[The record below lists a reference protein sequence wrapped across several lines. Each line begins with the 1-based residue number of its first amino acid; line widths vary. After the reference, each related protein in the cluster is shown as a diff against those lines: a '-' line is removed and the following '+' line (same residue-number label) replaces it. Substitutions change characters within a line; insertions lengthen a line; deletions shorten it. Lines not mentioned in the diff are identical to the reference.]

1 MEKEK
6 IMKSSLND
14 LYDYGYYIY
23 QNDDYFKFSI
33 DSVLL
38 AEFVSVKKN
47 KKRLLD
53 ICSGN
58 APIPMILEKK
68 YGDKINITGVEIQ
81 EEVYELG
88 VKSLEYNKID
98 SIRYIN
104 DDIKNY
110 KNFING
116 EKFDIITC
124 NPPYYKVYDEKC
136 SNDNKIKAIARHEI
150 ALNLEELF
158 SITKT
163 LIENMGTFYMV
174 HRAERLADIIV
185 LANKY
190 KFGVKQV
197 QPIYNDKNSDCCFI
211 LLEMVSN
218 GKDYVKINK
227 PIFLKEY
234 ESYKDIFK
242 G

>member
-1 MEKEK
+1 
-6 IMKSSLND
+6 MKSSLND

-38 AEFVSVKKN
+38 AEFVSVKMN
-47 KKRLLD
+47 KKTLLD

-58 APIPMILEKK
+58 APIPMILKAK
-68 YGDKINITGVEIQ
+68 FGDKLDITGVEIQ
-81 EEVYELG
+81 KEIYDLG
-88 VKSLEYNKID
+88 FESIKYNKMD
-98 SIRYIN
+98 SIKFFN
-104 DDIKNY
+104 EDIKNY
-110 KNFING
+110 KNFIKG
-116 EKFDIITC
+116 KKFDIITC
-124 NPPYYKVYDEKC
+124 NPPYYKVYDDKC
-136 SNDNKIKAIARHEI
+136 SNDNRIKAIARHEI
-150 ALNLEELF
+150 CLDLESLF
-158 SITKT
+158 SIVRA

-174 HRAERLADIIV
+174 HRAERLADILV

-197 QPIYNDKNSDCCFI
+197 QPVYNDRNSESCFI
-211 LLEMVSN
+211 LLEMVCN

-227 PIFLKEY
+227 PIFLKEHT
-234 ESYKDIFK
+234 SYKNIFE

>member
-1 MEKEK
+1 
-6 IMKSSLND
+6 MKSNLND

-47 KKRLLD
+47 KRKLLD

-68 YGDKINITGVEIQ
+68 YGDRIDISAVEIQ
-81 EEVYELG
+81 ECVYDLG
-88 VKSLEYNKID
+88 VKSLEYNNIN

-104 DDIKNY
+104 NDIKNY
-110 KNFING
+110 KQFFKG

-124 NPPYYKVYDEKC
+124 NPPYYKIYDEKEL
-136 SNDNKIKAIARHEI
+136 NDNSVKAIARHEI
-150 ALNLEELF
+150 LLTLEDVF
-158 SITKT
+158 SVTRA

-174 HRAERLADIIV
+174 HRAERVADICV

-190 KFGVKQV
+190 KFGIKQI
-197 QPIYNDKNSDCCFI
+197 QPVYNDRNSDCCFVLI
-211 LLEMVSN
+211 EMICN
-218 GKDYVKINK
+218 GKDYIKMNK
-227 PIFLKEY
+227 PIFLKDY
-234 ESYKDIFK
+234 ESYKNIFE

>member
-1 MEKEK
+1 
-6 IMKSSLND
+6 MKSSLND

-47 KKRLLD
+47 KKSLLD

-58 APIPMILEKK
+58 VPIPMILHKK
-68 YGDKINITGVEIQ
+68 FGNKIDITAVEIQ
-81 EEVYELG
+81 KEIYDLG
-88 VKSLEYNKID
+88 VDSLKYNKID
-98 SIRYIN
+98 SIKYFN
-104 DDIKNY
+104 EDIKNY
-110 KNFING
+110 KNFLKSN
-116 EKFDIITC
+116 KYDIITC

-136 SNDNKIKAIARHEI
+136 INDNSIKSIARHEI
-150 ALNLEELF
+150 KLDLESLF
-158 SITKT
+158 QIAKS

-190 KFGVKQV
+190 KFGIKQV
-197 QPIYNDKNSDCCFI
+197 QPVYNSKDSACCFI
-211 LLEMVSN
+211 LIEMVSN
-218 GKDYVKINK
+218 GKDYVRINK

-234 ESYKDIFK
+234 VSYQGIFE

>member
-1 MEKEK
+1 
-6 IMKSSLND
+6 MKSNLND

-23 QNDDYFKFSI
+23 QNDDYFKFSM

-38 AEFVSVKKN
+38 AEFVSVKMN
-47 KKRLLD
+47 KKNLLD

-58 APIPMILEKK
+58 APITMILKAK
-68 YGDKINITGVEIQ
+68 FGDKLNITGVEIQ
-81 EEVYELG
+81 KEIYDLG
-88 VKSLEYNKID
+88 IESIKYNKMD
-98 SIRYIN
+98 DIRFIN
-104 DDIKNY
+104 NDIKNY
-110 KNFING
+110 KDFLKG

-124 NPPYYKVYDEKC
+124 NPPYYKVYDDKC

-150 ALNLEELF
+150 TLDLDSLF
-158 SITKT
+158 SCVRA

-174 HRAERLADIIV
+174 HRPERLADILV

-190 KFGVKQV
+190 NFGVKQV
-197 QPIYNDKNSDCCFI
+197 QPIYNDKNSESCFI
-211 LLEMVSN
+211 LIEMVFN
-218 GKDYVKINK
+218 GKDYVIINK

-234 ESYKDIFK
+234 ITYKNIFK

>member
-1 MEKEK
+1 
-6 IMKSSLND
+6 MKSNLND

-47 KKRLLD
+47 KRKLLD

-68 YGDKINITGVEIQ
+68 YGSRIDISAVEVQ
-81 EEVYELG
+81 ECVYDLG
-88 VKSLEYNKID
+88 VKSLEYNNIN

-104 DDIKNY
+104 NDIKNY
-110 KNFING
+110 KQFFKG

-124 NPPYYKVYDEKC
+124 NPPYYKIYDEKEL
-136 SNDNKIKAIARHEI
+136 NDNSVKAIARHEI
-150 ALNLEELF
+150 LLTLEDVF
-158 SITKT
+158 SVTRA

-174 HRAERLADIIV
+174 HRAERVADICV

-190 KFGVKQV
+190 KFGIKQI
-197 QPIYNDKNSDCCFI
+197 QPVYNDRNSDCCFVLI
-211 LLEMVSN
+211 EMICN
-218 GKDYVKINK
+218 GKDYIKMNK
-227 PIFLKEY
+227 PIFLKDY
-234 ESYKDIFK
+234 ESYKNIFE